1 MGPVICP
8 FCTPGPDEI
17 ILENGSAY
25 ARFDKYPVSPGHLLI
40 IPKRHIPSIFE
51 STSEEI
57 NDLWDLVTMA
67 KQVLDEKYSPDGYN
81 TGINDGE
88 FAGQTIMHLH
98 IHLIPRYKGDMDDPR
113 GGVRGVIPEKQKY

>member
-8 FCTPGPDEI
+8 FCTPGPEDI
-17 ILENGSAY
+17 VLGNGSAY
-25 ARFDKYPVSPGHLLI
+25 ERFDKYPVSPGHLLI

-67 KQVLDEKYSPDGYN
+67 KQILDEKYSPDGYN
-81 TGINDGE
+81 IGINDGE
-88 FAGQTIMHLH
+88 SAGQTIMHLH

-113 GGVRGVIPEKQKY
+113 GGVRGVIPGKQKY